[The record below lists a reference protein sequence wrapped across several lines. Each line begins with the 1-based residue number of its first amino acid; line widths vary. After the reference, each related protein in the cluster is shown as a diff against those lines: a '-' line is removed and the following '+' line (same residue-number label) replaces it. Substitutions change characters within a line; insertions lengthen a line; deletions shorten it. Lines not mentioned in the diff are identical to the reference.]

1 MIYLTDGGVYDNLGS
16 EAFLKHNNPC
26 IIMDASA
33 EPSNWPDHYHAG
45 YFNLN
50 RRILN
55 VSLSQ
60 IVYLRRRLIY
70 NHRNKNIIQLLIGRS
85 ISELFEAEKK
95 LRSWKRALPDYPRN
109 YRELEL
115 LTANLRTDLDA
126 FHDIEIDMLIWS
138 GAVRMDLAAKSLLP
152 ELIPEDRWND
162 IPTFSSYD
170 QHLIKQILQLG
181 QSRKIFGKKH
191 RSLSV

>member
-1 MIYLTDGGVYDNLGS
+1 
-16 EAFLKHNNPC
+16 
-26 IIMDASA
+26 
-33 EPSNWPDHYHAG
+33 
-45 YFNLN
+45 
-50 RRILN
+50 
-55 VSLSQ
+55 
-60 IVYLRRRLIY
+60 
-70 NHRNKNIIQLLIGRS
+70 
-85 ISELFEAEKK
+85 
-95 LRSWKRALPDYPRN
+95 
-109 YRELEL
+109 
-115 LTANLRTDLDA
+115 LDA